1 MKAGGS
7 MAEHPTYLWWKG
19 DLVRWE
25 DATVHVTDLA
35 WSAVGGVFEGIRAY
49 WNEEQEE
56 LNVFR
61 LREHMQRLKDSS
73 RMVRLPIEQDVD
85 DLVQIT
91 LDLLK
96 ANDTRED
103 TYIFPFVYNGGT
115 ARFDPRQMRGTL
127 MVRTNPQP
135 THLCTG
141 HTTRAKVSSWTRIS
155 DNVLPPRVKN
165 ISNYRNGHLALHE
178 VKLDGYDVAL
188 LLNPQG
194 KLAEAPGACVMLIK
208 NGKLITP
215 DTASGILES
224 ITRDALMT
232 LARERGLEVVERTV
246 DRTELYTADEVFLC
260 GTAFEITPIVEV
272 DHYAVADGKT
282 GPHTLALEE
291 KLLGVM
297 RGTHKDHP
305 EWRTPVGV
313 ARRAATGSS

>member
-1 MKAGGS
+1 
-7 MAEHPTYLWWKG
+7 MANHPAYVWWKG

-49 WNEEQEE
+49 WNEDQGE
-56 LNVFR
+56 LYVFR
-61 LREHMQRLKDSS
+61 LKEHMQRLKDSS

-85 DLVQIT
+85 ELIRIT

-96 ANDTRED
+96 ANDVRED
-103 TYIFPFVYNGGT
+103 TYIFPFIYNGGVG
-115 ARFDPRQMRGTL
+115 AKRADPRQLEGTM

-141 HTTRAKVSSWTRIS
+141 WEQRAKVSSWTRIS

-165 ISNYRNGHLALHE
+165 IANYRNGHLALHE

-188 LLNPQG
+188 MLNPQG
-194 KLAEAPGACVMLIK
+194 KLAEAPGACVMLVK

-215 DTASGILES
+215 DPASGILES
-224 ITRDALMT
+224 ITRDAIMT
-232 LARERGLEVVERTV
+232 LAREEFGMEVIERTV

-260 GTAFEITPIVEV
+260 GTAFEITPLVEV
-272 DHYAVADGKT
+272 DQYPVGDGST
-282 GPHTLALEE
+282 GPHTSRLEQ
-291 KLLGVM
+291 KLLAVM
-297 RGTHKDHP
+297 RGTTEGYD
-305 EWRTPVGV
+305 EWRTSVGV
-313 ARRAATGSS
+313 AANVPAR